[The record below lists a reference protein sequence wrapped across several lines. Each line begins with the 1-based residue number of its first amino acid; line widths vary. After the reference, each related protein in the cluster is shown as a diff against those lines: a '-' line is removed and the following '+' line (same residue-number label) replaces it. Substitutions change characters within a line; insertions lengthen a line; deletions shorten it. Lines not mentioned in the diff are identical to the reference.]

1 MTRLLQSVATAM
13 CLTATLCLF
22 AAPAFAGQATNTFD
36 VKVILSTGASGP
48 GGGGSG
54 GGGGGGSGGGGG
66 IGGGGGGG
74 GGGAGNVNDLSPAL
88 CRNSTSGDAFG
99 ARATVVCST
108 GALVD
113 IAPGSSFTPWAPMHG
128 GAFRYITQVSWNGEW
143 VDSIDDT
150 PGTGTITSWRV
161 VHSMTHNYLE
171 LTLGW

>member
-48 GGGGSG
+48 GGGG
-54 GGGGGGSGGGGG
+54 GGGG
-66 IGGGGGGG
+66 I